1 MEKSKLGQDGHAM
14 VILYF
19 LSLDKPEF
27 SEYAQKLSVK
37 TTRKDCNSIAWQIMM
52 DKGDPNAEIQ
62 KLMAFLRENCIR
74 NKWDITEWLKIQSK
88 VSKLLHLN
96 KVISGI

>member
-1 MEKSKLGQDGHAM
+1 MEKSKVGQDGYAM
-14 VILYF
+14 VMFYF

-27 SEYAQKLSVK
+27 TEFAQKLSVK
-37 TTRKDCNSIAWQIMM
+37 TTRKECNSIAWLILL
-52 DKGDPNAEIQ
+52 DKVDPNAEIQ
-62 KLMAFLRENCIR
+62 KLMVFLRDNCIR